1 MLIDILIRINI
12 FGGENQAAVSKRVIP
27 LTELRPSSNKHESG
41 FAVKCQELNEK
52 KSKHRRHGKTHENWI
67 VWTLKSMIDGN

>member
-12 FGGENQAAVSKRVIP
+12 FGGENQAAVSNRVIP
-27 LTELRPSSNKHESG
+27 LTELRPSSNKHKSG

-52 KSKHRRHGKTHENWI
+52 KTANIEDMAKHTKIESCER
-67 VWTLKSMIDGN
+67 LSQ